1 MCQCIRH
8 LLNQLKC
15 TTKSTK
21 LIGILYCQLYA
32 MLQQDAMTCGIQASQ
47 SGESWNSVTQ
57 PDRAAGS
64 AFKIIQTHADYSGTS
79 ICRVRALGA
88 RPCVRALGARC
99 VCATCWSSYA
109 PRTLSPTITGL
120 CGGTTW
126 PHQTQALCVGLTRNQ
141 APVCAHASVWANVAG
156 SYRVLHRVDVVCHCG
171 TVCDF
176 V

>member
-1 MCQCIRH
+1 LCQCIRH

-15 TTKSTK
+15 TTKYTK

-99 VCATCWSSYA
+99 QAS
-109 PRTLSPTITGL
+109 
-120 CGGTTW
+120 
-126 PHQTQALCVGLTRNQ
+126 QALCAGTWSQ
-141 APVCAHASVWANVAG
+141 ARPCVRTLGARPCVRALGARCQVSQALCAGTWSQARPCVRALGARPSTLAF
-156 SYRVLHRVDVVCHCG
+156 HR
-171 TVCDF
+171 
-176 V
+176 